1 MILNDLPK
9 EEKVRLMR
17 QEMDKF
23 MFTLKP
29 KMCENFNPA
38 LQTALIE
45 SLLDG
50 TVFQIVDSLKDLQ
63 QLNEKQLYDERQKRL
78 AELQMVPDLEEQMK
92 RIDMNIMDELDK
104 IVAQQQSTLARAGV
118 PGFRVTNNPFEIN
131 LQMEMIRFIM
141 TLHSKYS

>member
-1 MILNDLPK
+1 
-9 EEKVRLMR
+9 
-17 QEMDKF
+17 
-23 MFTLKP
+23 MFR
-29 KMCENFNPA
+29 
-38 LQTALIE
+38 
-45 SLLDG
+45 
-50 TVFQIVDSLKDLQ
+50 
-63 QLNEKQLYDERQKRL
+63 QLYDERQKRL